1 MKSELPSEQNK
12 HSRSLDECFAD
23 KPHLRQR
30 LLEISDMIE
39 ALVAQGCTAHE
50 AEARAFEQVRQLG
63 NGILT
68 EWAQKS
74 EAATVAKARVN
85 DPKLQPYRKK
95 TPDLALDLRG
105 HLHSGAATADGATR
119 SAGETLLP

>member
-1 MKSELPSEQNK
+1 MNNELPSKEPKQTL
-12 HSRSLDECFAD
+12 SLDQRYAD

-30 LLEISDMIE
+30 LLEIADMIDE
-39 ALVAQGCTAHE
+39 LVAQGCTAHE
-50 AEARAFEQVRQLG
+50 AEARAIEEIRKLG

-74 EAATVAKARVN
+74 ESAAVAKARAQ

-95 TPDLALDLRG
+95 KL
-105 HLHSGAATADGATR
+105 
-119 SAGETLLP
+119 

>member
-1 MKSELPSEQNK
+1 MKNELSSEPTK
-12 HSRSLDECFAD
+12 HARSLDQSFAD

-30 LLEISDMIE
+30 LLEISDLID

-50 AEARAFEQVRQLG
+50 AEGRAVQEIRKLG
-63 NGILT
+63 HSILT

-74 EAATVAKARVN
+74 EAAAVTKARAQ

-95 TPDLALDLRG
+95 KP
-105 HLHSGAATADGATR
+105 
-119 SAGETLLP
+119 

>member
-1 MKSELPSEQNK
+1 MKSELPSDQTK

-30 LLEISDMIE
+30 LLEISEMIDV
-39 ALVAQGCTAHE
+39 LVAQGCTAHE
-50 AEARAFEQVRQLG
+50 AEARAIEQVRRLG

-74 EAATVAKARVN
+74 EAAAVAKARAN
-85 DPKLQPYRKK
+85 DPKLRPYRKK
-95 TPDLALDLRG
+95 N
-105 HLHSGAATADGATR
+105 S
-119 SAGETLLP
+119 